1 MDRKY
6 LTAGVIFLVCFLS
19 FFFLPILAVY
29 TNSFIPRVVINYMF
43 FWPQLSLPYD
53 SLVLREAYKSN
64 LVFSSSI
71 ATSLNIVQWVVITIF
86 FSVIA
91 SNMRTKKNQIGLSFI
106 ILILF
111 PIALS
116 ALVNLFGYTIELD
129 GL

>member
-1 MDRKY
+1 MERKY
-6 LTAGVIFLVCFLS
+6 LTSGFIFLVCFLS
-19 FFFLPILAVY
+19 FFFLPIVAVY
-29 TNSFIPRVVINYMF
+29 TNSFIPGIVTNYMF

-64 LVFSSSI
+64 LVFSSFI
-71 ATSLNIVQWVVITIF
+71 ATSLNIVQWVVITVF
-86 FSVIA
+86 FSATA

-111 PIALS
+111 PIILS
-116 ALVNLFGYTIELD
+116 VLVNVFGYTIELD